1 MESNMANETKKRVN
15 PIKWE
20 VMYDGSIRG
29 YCALGERKFHPR
41 EASLECNSV
50 ATLKGWKS
58 TFEDAGAKS
67 TDKITGKPPTLE
79 ERWSAIVEIMTHY
92 ADKSV
97 VVWGRKAA
105 GGERAGGD
113 AGLTLMALMRVK
125 GVDLAGAE
133 AIIKKMMDKHNVER
147 KDVLA
152 NLGKNEAIIRA
163 IADIKAERAAA
174 SRVNAADML
183 DELDDED
190 DGEDGDA
197 DEGDEPEEEAPM

>member
-1 MESNMANETKKRVN
+1 MANETKTAKRGN
-15 PIKWE
+15 GLKFE
-20 VMYDGSIRG
+20 FLHDGSIKLSAVG
-29 YCALGERKFHPR
+29 CGEHVFKPTD
-41 EASLECNSV
+41 ASLEV
-50 ATLKGWKS
+50 RHFAELKGWKS
-58 TFEDAGAKS
+58 TFEDAAAKS
-67 TDKITGKPPTLE
+67 RDPITGQ
-79 ERWSAIVEIMTHY
+79 SAPLADRFAASVALMKHY

-105 GGERAGGD
+105 AGGERSTD

-125 GVDLAGAE
+125 SVDLAGAE

-190 DGEDGDA
+190 D
-197 DEGDEPEEEAPM
+197 EGDDSGDDEPDDDSDAE